1 MVRRALTAPG
11 LCVAVL
17 MAGVAGCGI
26 GDSSPPS
33 ASTQAP
39 VARPVEPLE
48 PVQLAPVELPAGLTP
63 LPTAA
68 QVQEAV
74 PPGRVDPF
82 APVALG
88 VSASAGD
95 SVITLQGVM
104 LVGQQAEALV
114 STVFGTGSVCVGPSG
129 LCAADQTPLLPE
141 EWAILAIDL
150 EKGCLTYAVEGKP
163 QPQVCMDGS
172 KA

>member
-1 MVRRALTAPG
+1 M
-11 LCVAVL
+11 AVL

-39 VARPVEPLE
+39 VASPVEPLE
-48 PVQLAPVELPAGLTP
+48 PVQLAPVASPSGLTP

-82 APVALG
+82 APVA
-88 VSASAGD
+88 GD

-104 LVGQQAEALV
+104 LVGRQAEALV
-114 STVFGTGSVCVGPSG
+114 RTMSGTGSVCVGPSG
-129 LCAADQTPLLPE
+129 LCAPDQIPFLPE

-150 EKGCLTYAVEGKP
+150 EQGCLTYAVRGKA
-163 QPQVCMDGS
+163 QPQVCLDGS